1 MRIKPLIIEMMDR
14 DFPEFRFVG
23 SPSFF
28 YVFRRKSQYDLFD
41 YIKYQ
46 RDGKTGALA
55 VDVATT
61 YDPNWNLY
69 PTGPIG
75 LDYPLVVYK
84 NRRRIVT
91 GAKSY
96 LAEEPWYIY
105 ENDKSEFQTVLVDI
119 SKDLTN
125 FGLKFFREAARTLES
140 DQLLQHGLKQIRE
153 SGALSENEL
162 AALQKNIEAANYRSV
177 DISNEHLNYLKQNLL
192 SYANQINAS
201 REKRHSISALAIRL
215 LFLQPDKLL

>member
-1 MRIKPLIIEMMDR
+1 MRIKPLIIEMMNR

-28 YVFRRKSQYDLFD
+28 YVFRCKSQHDLFD

-69 PTGPIG
+69 PTGSTG
-75 LDYPLVVYK
+75 LDYPLVIYK
-84 NRRRIVT
+84 NRGYIET
-91 GAKSY
+91 GAISY
-96 LAEEPWYIY
+96 PAEEPWYIY
-105 ENDKSEFQTVLVDI
+105 KNDKSEFQKVLAAI

-125 FGLKFFREAARTLES
+125 FGLKFFREAARILES
-140 DQLLQHGLKQIRE
+140 DKLLQYGLNLIRE
-153 SGALSENEL
+153 RGFLSDNEL
-162 AALQKNIEAANYRSV
+162 AALQKDIEVANYRSWN
-177 DISNEHLNYLKQNLL
+177 ISNEHLNYLKQNLL

-201 REKRHSISALAIRL
+201 REQRHSISALAMKL
-215 LFLQPDKLL
+215 VFLQPDKPL